1 MARFTYSPIEL
12 TNCCR
17 SENDNRR
24 LTSFLPTLCCVYSM
38 QTRNLSMDL
47 DRKMTNSMLRE
58 ALEEIEGMMKYGRD
72 SVLDDN

>member
-1 MARFTYSPIEL
+1 MARCIVELHQLIEL

-17 SENDNRR
+17 SENDNQ
-24 LTSFLPTLCCVYSM
+24 SPSYVVVCVHM

-58 ALEEIEGMMKYGRD
+58 ALEEI
-72 SVLDDN
+72 